1 MTDKYKLE
9 LWTPMGPEAARYATR
24 RIRSAVTRSHVSRI
38 LQMAP
43 GDRLL
48 LVLPPEEPQTFD
60 SHLEN
65 LNRYLRKHTKAQ
77 GIRNFEIR
85 YRGCEPG
92 TFWAICPFE
101 TYDD

>member
-24 RIRSAVTRSHVSRI
+24 RILSPVTRSHVSRA

-48 LVLPPEEPQTFD
+48 MVLPPEEPQTLHTHMGNLYD
-60 SHLEN
+60 HLA
-65 LNRYLRKHTKAQ
+65 KHTKPQ
-77 GIRNFEIR
+77 GVRNFEISF
-85 YRGCEPG
+85 RGCEPN
-92 TFWAICPFE
+92 TFWVICPFE